1 MAIKVEGKKITLSR
15 GDTLSVT
22 FRISSGINLQPT
34 DTVIFT
40 IKDNP
45 QSSAALLRKEY
56 TGLTGTDITVEATV
70 EEMQMTAGSKVYDLL
85 VKNGAQKTTL
95 MFPGEFVV
103 AEVVHNE

>member
-15 GDTLSVT
+15 SDTLSVT

-45 QSSAALLRKEY
+45 QSTTALLRKEY
-56 TGLTGTDITVEATV
+56 TGITGTDITVQATA
-70 EEMQMTAGSKVYDLL
+70 EEMQMTAGNKVYDLL
-85 VKNGAQKTTL
+85 IKNGAQKITL
-95 MFPGEFVV
+95 MFPGEFVIV
-103 AEVVHNE
+103 EVVHNE